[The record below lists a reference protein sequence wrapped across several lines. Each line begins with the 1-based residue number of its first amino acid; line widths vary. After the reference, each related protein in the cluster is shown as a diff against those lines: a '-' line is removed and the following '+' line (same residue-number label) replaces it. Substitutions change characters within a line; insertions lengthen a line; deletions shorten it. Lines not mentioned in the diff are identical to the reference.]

1 MAACE
6 GFTIGQFCEKCFQN
20 SHMLGWAEG
29 VKCGKGSDS
38 KLSTIRTA
46 ALLGKRLIK
55 EQ

>member
-1 MAACE
+1 
-6 GFTIGQFCEKCFQN
+6 
-20 SHMLGWAEG
+20 MLGKAEG

-38 KLSTIRTA
+38 KRSTTRTA

>member
-6 GFTIGQFCEKCFQN
+6 GFTIGQFCEKCSPEQPYAGN
-20 SHMLGWAEG
+20 GRGSE
-29 VKCGKGSDS
+29 VGKGSDS
-38 KLSTIRTA
+38 KLSTTRTA